1 MNEKTRETKRD
12 EYLAAMY
19 GAENETS
26 ALGRAIAEIAES
38 VLACYSVRR
47 YPTSADCLSRGTREN
62 QLIASEV
69 CASLLVQNGG
79 DFGAAAICLPGAL
92 ARALRRLDHS
102 PIEVDCTVD
111 GVSKLRELVHRVL

>member
-19 GAENETS
+19 GTENETS
-26 ALGRAIAEIAES
+26 AFGRDLAAIAES
-38 VLACYSVRR
+38 VLACYSALS
-47 YPTSADCLSRGTREN
+47 YPTSADCLTVGKREN

-79 DFGAAAICLPGAL
+79 DFGAAAIALPGAL

-111 GVSKLRELVHRVL
+111 GVSKLRELVRVL